1 MVLTKD
7 EVLALY
13 GIYPFQLHGFV
24 LRELVEGKLLVS
36 LRVRVA
42 SRYTTSIASS
52 HRLLLWLC
60 LAAAL
65 L

>member
-13 GIYPFQLHGFV
+13 GIDPFQLHGFV
-24 LRELVEGKLLVS
+24 VRELVEGKLLVS

-52 HRLLLWLC
+52 HRLLWLC